1 MSFNVGD
8 RVKELRR
15 DCYKNEPIE
24 IISTLKKN
32 KRYHLKYLNVF
43 NVQGTNMLFWVH
55 EDDIILDK
63 EYYRDLKINQL
74 LDGTIEK

>member
-8 RVKELRR
+8 RVKELGRN
-15 DCYKNEPIE
+15 CYKDKPIE
-24 IISTLKKN
+24 IIATMKKN

-74 LDGTIEK
+74 LDGN

>member
-1 MSFNVGD
+1 MFNIGD
-8 RVKELRR
+8 RVKELGR
-15 DCYKNEPIE
+15 DCYRDEPIE
-24 IISTLKKN
+24 IISTLKEN

-63 EYYRDLKINQL
+63 EYYRDKKINEVL
-74 LDGTIEK
+74 N